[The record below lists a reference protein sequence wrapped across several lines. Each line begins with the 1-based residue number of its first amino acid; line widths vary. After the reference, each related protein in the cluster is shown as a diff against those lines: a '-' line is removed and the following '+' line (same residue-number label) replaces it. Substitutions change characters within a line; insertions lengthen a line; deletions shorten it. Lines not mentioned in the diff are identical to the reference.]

1 MTGTKA
7 NEKKQLVRDRNNLW
21 RRHLKKKRAF
31 ISLSKVR

>member
-21 RRHLKKKRAF
+21 RRHLKKKEPLLASAR
-31 ISLSKVR
+31 